1 MRRPNHALSWL
12 QEFVG
17 PSGCKGIT
25 AMTLEHCRVPQTL
38 LLSSLNNRVNVCFR
52 VENLWAGEENG
63 EEGKEWRSRVAF
75 RVCETYSDEEDSY
88 SDEARRVRAHLN
100 HLFRRFE
107 DRGVVLFGVEEWAEI
122 FRCLS
127 GGGSVSAEER
137 NTRVGVWLLRV

>member
-1 MRRPNHALSWL
+1 MADVLLRDVRKRYGASQVVHGVSLEL
-12 QEFVG
+12 KHREFIVFVG

-88 SDEARRVRAHLN
+88 SDEARRVRAHL
-100 HLFRRFE
+100 E
-107 DRGVVLFGVEEWAEI
+107 DALDALVLRQAGDILV
-122 FRCLS
+122 
-127 GGGSVSAEER
+127 AEEHPA
-137 NTRVGVWLLRV
+137 